1 MNRLLAVLI
10 LGVLAWEGYSRY
22 VSYRAAREVAS
33 GSDAASPANER
44 KPESA
49 SPFKCDGRTHCSQMQ
64 SCEEAVYFIRHCPGT
79 RMDGDNDGV
88 PCETQWCR

>member
-1 MNRLLAVLI
+1 MNRLLVVLL

-22 VSYRAAREVAS
+22 VSYRAAREGAN
-33 GSDAASPANER
+33 GSDAASAANEQAP
-44 KPESA
+44 KSA
-49 SPFKCDGRTHCSQMQ
+49 SPFTCDGRTHCSQMR